1 MNRGLQ
7 PGNEVDSF
15 RQLCRF
21 AIVGVF
27 SNLAGYLVYL
37 MMTSLGSTP
46 KFSMSLLYGI
56 GAIIGFFGN
65 FNFTFAHQGNI
76 FGAGNRFIISHIIGY
91 LLNLFIL
98 VVFVDY
104 LGFDHHLVQGV
115 AIFFVAAFLFLALKV
130 FVFPVGKID

>member
-15 RQLCRF
+15 RQLFRF

-46 KFSMSLLYGI
+46 KFSMSLL
-56 GAIIGFFGN
+56 
-65 FNFTFAHQGNI
+65 
-76 FGAGNRFIISHIIGY
+76 
-91 LLNLFIL
+91 
-98 VVFVDY
+98 
-104 LGFDHHLVQGV
+104 
-115 AIFFVAAFLFLALKV
+115 
-130 FVFPVGKID
+130 